1 MAERTLV
8 IGSLSKE
15 FRMIGWRVGWVAGP
29 PALVDSVGW
38 VHVYNTTT
46 PVGIARAGATAVL
59 RGDHG
64 HVAQCAA
71 ELQRRRDAVLAA
83 TAGLPA
89 VRPAGGWSLLID
101 TVALGIEPARAS
113 AALLR
118 EGAVAATAMTGW
130 GGAVAA
136 RHIRFVFSAEPVDAL
151 RTLPER
157 LAAAG
162 IRAG

>member
-8 IGSLSKE
+8 LGSLSKE

-29 PALVDSVGW
+29 RALVESAGW
-38 VHVYNTTT
+38 AHVYNTTT
-46 PVGIARAGATAVL
+46 PVGIARAAATAVL
-59 RGDHG
+59 RGDHS
-64 HVAQCAA
+64 HVAECTA

-83 TAGLPA
+83 TAGLPVA
-89 VRPAGGWSLLID
+89 RPAGGWSLLID
-101 TVALGIEPARAS
+101 TAALGIEPAAAS

-118 EGAVAATAMTGW
+118 AGAVAATAMTGW
-130 GGAVAA
+130 GDAVAA

-151 RTLPER
+151 STLPER

-162 IRAG
+162 LT